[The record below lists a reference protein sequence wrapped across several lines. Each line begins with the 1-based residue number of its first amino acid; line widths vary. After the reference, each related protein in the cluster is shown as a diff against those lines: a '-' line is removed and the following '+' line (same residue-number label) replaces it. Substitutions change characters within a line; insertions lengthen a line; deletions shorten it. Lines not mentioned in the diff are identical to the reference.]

1 MLEVVRED
9 EGKGEASEERAG
21 ERNSAG
27 AGGVWEGDGVGSG
40 VRNQLIR
47 AAAGW

>member
-9 EGKGEASEERAG
+9 DGKGEASEERAG

-27 AGGVWEGDGVGSG
+27 GKRGDGG
-40 VRNQLIR
+40 
-47 AAAGW
+47 AAQRRMV